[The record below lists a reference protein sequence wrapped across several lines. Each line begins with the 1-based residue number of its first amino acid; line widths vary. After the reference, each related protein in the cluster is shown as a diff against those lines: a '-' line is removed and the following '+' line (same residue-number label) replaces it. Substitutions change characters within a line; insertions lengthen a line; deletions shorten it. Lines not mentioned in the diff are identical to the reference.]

1 VGTHGKS
8 QITSVAVELGPCVCI
23 YEVCLF
29 MKQFSLKIVD
39 PVGAKKQGEM
49 PLPILSPIQSLNSLP
64 SCVDLHDNI
73 TGFGD
78 EFKPLFGMS

>member
-1 VGTHGKS
+1 MGFSNGLS
-8 QITSVAVELGPCVCI
+8 FSTS
-23 YEVCLF
+23 
-29 MKQFSLKIVD
+29 
-39 PVGAKKQGEM
+39 KKQGEM

-78 EFKPLFGMS
+78 ELQLKKCEIPVFKPLFGMS